1 MVGVH
6 SGFGRLV
13 SPTLG
18 RHLLLALGAAVA
30 LLLLSTQIGAY
41 DDYNLTAVAIFA
53 VAAAGLNLLTGLNGQ
68 LSLGHGAL
76 MAIGA
81 YTASLLLK
89 DHHQLPVIIVLLI
102 SVLSSGLIGIVFG
115 YAAARLRGPY
125 LAGAT
130 LTLAVALPQVAT
142 RYKSVFGGESGLS
155 VPPSVP
161 PDWLGA
167 DFPPERWLAWIPL
180 APAGGSLGPA
190 AQPLRRAAPRA
201 FQAVAPDWLGAD
213 FPPERWLAW
222 IALAAAVVTMV
233 LLANLLRG
241 APGRA
246 FKAVRDNEAAAAL
259 AGIDVARTQV
269 LAFVISAA
277 CAGLA
282 GALLAYWSG
291 ITAPAGFTLALSL
304 QLVTAIVIGGLGSLA
319 GAVWGALVLV
329 FVPLLTSGMASTLNL
344 PSSIANNLPLAIYG
358 GILVIAM
365 LVAPHGIQGA
375 LRRLLAIGRARWGHT
390 PGGGQK
396 GVVDWDDPAPDT

>member
-1 MVGVH
+1 MVAV
-6 SGFGRLV
+6 RARPDRPV
-13 SPTLG
+13 SPTLR
-18 RHLLLALGAAVA
+18 RHLLLALGAGVV
-30 LLLLSTQIGAY
+30 LFLLSTQIGAY

-89 DHHQLPVIIVLLI
+89 DHRQFPVVVVLLLA
-102 SVLSSGLIGIVFG
+102 VLSTGVIGIVFG

-130 LTLAVALPQVAT
+130 LTLAIALPQVAT
-142 RYKSVFGGESGLS
+142 RYKSIFGGESGLT
-155 VPPSVP
+155 VPQSAP
-161 PDWLGA
+161 PAWLG
-167 DFPPERWLAWIPL
+167 
-180 APAGGSLGPA
+180 
-190 AQPLRRAAPRA
+190 
-201 FQAVAPDWLGAD
+201 VD

-233 LLANLLRG
+233 LLANLLRSSV
-241 APGRA
+241 GRA
-246 FKAVRDNEAAAAL
+246 FKAVRDDEAAAAL

-282 GALLAYWSG
+282 GALFAYWSG
-291 ITAPAGFTLALSL
+291 ITSPAGFSLALSL
-304 QLVTAIVIGGLGSLA
+304 QLITAIVIGGLGSLA
-319 GAVWGALVLV
+319 GAVWGSLVLV
-329 FVPLLTSGMASTLNL
+329 FVPLVTSGMASRLSL
-344 PSSIANNLPLAIYG
+344 PSSVADNLPLAIYG

-375 LRRLLAIGRARWGHT
+375 LRRMLALGRARWGT
-390 PGGGQK
+390 PPGGGQK

>member
-1 MVGVH
+1 MVAVR
-6 SGFGRLV
+6 SRVDRLV
-13 SPTLG
+13 SPTFS
-18 RHLLLALGAAVA
+18 RHLLIALGAAVL
-30 LLLLSTQIGAY
+30 LLLLSAQIGAY
-41 DDYNLTAVAIFA
+41 QDYNLTEVAIYA
-53 VAAAGLNLLTGLNGQ
+53 VAAAGLTMLTGLNGQ

-89 DHHQLPVIIVLLI
+89 DHRQFPVIVVLLI
-102 SVLSSGLIGIVFG
+102 SVLSSGVIGVVFG

-142 RYKSVFGGESGLS
+142 RYKSIFGGDTGLT
-155 VPPSVP
+155 VPPSAP
-161 PDWLGA
+161 PGWLGA
-167 DFPPERWLAWIPL
+167 DFPA
-180 APAGGSLGPA
+180 
-190 AQPLRRAAPRA
+190 
-201 FQAVAPDWLGAD
+201 
-213 FPPERWLAW
+213 ERWLAW

-233 LLANLLRG
+233 LLANLLRT

-291 ITAPAGFTLALSL
+291 ITSPAGFSLSLSL
-304 QLVTAIVIGGLGSLA
+304 QLITAIVIGGLGSLA
-319 GAVWGALVLV
+319 GAVWGSVVLV
-329 FVPLLTSGMASTLNL
+329 YLPLLTSGMATSTLKL
-344 PSSIANNLPLAIYG
+344 PSAVADNLPLAIYG

-375 LRRLLAIGRARWGHT
+375 LQRILAIGRARWGHT

-396 GVVDWDDPAPDT
+396 GVVDWDDPAPGT

>member
-1 MVGVH
+1 MVAVR
-6 SGFGRLV
+6 SRVDRLV
-13 SPTLG
+13 SPTLS
-18 RHLLLALGAAVA
+18 RHLLIALGAAVL
-30 LLLLSTQIGAY
+30 LLLLSAQIGAY

-53 VAAAGLNLLTGLNGQ
+53 VAAAGLTLLTGLNGQ

-76 MAIGA
+76 MAVGA
-81 YTASLLLK
+81 YSASLLLK
-89 DHHQLPVIIVLLI
+89 DHQLPVVVVLLLA
-102 SVLSSGLIGIVFG
+102 VLTTGIIGIVFG

-161 PDWLGA
+161 
-167 DFPPERWLAWIPL
+167 
-180 APAGGSLGPA
+180 
-190 AQPLRRAAPRA
+190 
-201 FQAVAPDWLGAD
+201 PDWLGAD

-375 LRRLLAIGRARWGHT
+375 LRRLLAIGRARWGHM

-396 GVVDWDDPAPDT
+396 GVVDWDDSAPDT

>member
-1 MVGVH
+1 MVAVR
-6 SGFGRLV
+6 SRVDRLV
-13 SPTLG
+13 APTLR
-18 RHLLLALGAAVA
+18 RHLLIALGAAAV
-30 LLLLSTQIGAY
+30 LLLLSAQIGAY

-53 VAAAGLNLLTGLNGQ
+53 VAAAGLTLLTGLNGQ

-89 DHHQLPVIIVLLI
+89 DHRQLPVIAILLI
-102 SVLSSGLIGIVFG
+102 SVLSAGVIGIAFG

-142 RYKSVFGGESGLS
+142 RYKSIFGGESGLT

-167 DFPPERWLAWIPL
+167 DFPPERWLAWI
-180 APAGGSLGPA
+180 
-190 AQPLRRAAPRA
+190 
-201 FQAVAPDWLGAD
+201 
-213 FPPERWLAW
+213 
-222 IALAAAVVTMV
+222 ALAAAVTTML
-233 LLANLLRG
+233 LLANLLHS

-282 GALLAYWSG
+282 GALFAYWSG
-291 ITAPAGFTLALSL
+291 ITSPAGFSLSLSL
-304 QLVTAIVIGGLGSLA
+304 QLITAIVIGGLGSLA
-319 GAVWGALVLV
+319 GAVWGSIVLV
-329 FVPLLTSGMASTLNL
+329 FVPLFTSGMASTVHL
-344 PSSIANNLPLAIYG
+344 PSAVADNLPLAIYG
-358 GILVIAM
+358 AILVIAM

-375 LRRLLAIGRARWGHT
+375 LRRILAIGRARWEY
-390 PGGGQK
+390 PPRGGQK
-396 GVVDWDDPAPDT
+396 GVVDWDDPAPGT

>member
-1 MVGVH
+1 MVAVR
-6 SGFGRLV
+6 SRVDRLV
-13 SPTLG
+13 SPTLS
-18 RHLLLALGAAVA
+18 RHLLIALGAAVV
-30 LLLLSTQIGAY
+30 LLLLSAQIGAY
-41 DDYNLTAVAIFA
+41 DDYNLTAIAIFA
-53 VAAAGLNLLTGLNGQ
+53 VAAAGLTLLTGLNGQ

-89 DHHQLPVIIVLLI
+89 DHRQLPVIVVLLI
-102 SVLSSGLIGIVFG
+102 AVLSTGVIGIAVG

-142 RYKSVFGGESGLS
+142 RYKSIFGGESGLT
-155 VPPSVP
+155 VPPS
-161 PDWLGA
+161 
-167 DFPPERWLAWIPL
+167 
-180 APAGGSLGPA
+180 AP
-190 AQPLRRAAPRA
+190 
-201 FQAVAPDWLGAD
+201 PDWLGAD

-233 LLANLLRG
+233 LLSNLLRG

-259 AGIDVARTQV
+259 AGIDVGRTQV

-282 GALLAYWSG
+282 GALFAYWSG
-291 ITAPAGFTLALSL
+291 ITSPAGFSLSLSL
-304 QLVTAIVIGGLGSLA
+304 QLITAIVIGGLGSLA
-319 GAVWGALVLV
+319 GAVWGSVVLV
-329 FVPLLTSGMASTLNL
+329 YVPLLTSGMASTKL
-344 PSSIANNLPLAIYG
+344 PSSVADNLPLAIYG

-375 LRRLLAIGRARWGHT
+375 LGRILAIGRARWGHT

-396 GVVDWDDPAPDT
+396 GVVDWDDPAPGT

>member
-1 MVGVH
+1 MVAVQ
-6 SGFGRLV
+6 SRLDRLV
-13 SPTLG
+13 RPTFG
-18 RHLLLALGAAVA
+18 RHLLFALGAAVV
-30 LLLLSTQIGAY
+30 LLLLSSQIGAY

-89 DHHQLPVIIVLLI
+89 DHHQFPVIVVLLAA
-102 SVLSSGLIGIVFG
+102 VLSTGVIGIGFG

-142 RYKSVFGGESGLS
+142 RYKSIFGGESGLT
-155 VPPSVP
+155 VAPSSP

-167 DFPPERWLAWIPL
+167 DFPPERWLAWI
-180 APAGGSLGPA
+180 
-190 AQPLRRAAPRA
+190 A
-201 FQAVAPDWLGAD
+201 F
-213 FPPERWLAW
+213 
-222 IALAAAVVTMV
+222 AAAIVTMV

-259 AGIDVARTQV
+259 AGINVARTQV
-269 LAFVISAA
+269 LAFVVSAA

-282 GALLAYWSG
+282 GALLAYWTG
-291 ITAPAGFTLALSL
+291 VTAPAGFTLALSL
-304 QLVTAIVIGGLGSLA
+304 QLITAIVIGGLGSLS
-319 GAVWGALVLV
+319 GAVWGSIVLV
-329 FVPLLTSGMASTLNL
+329 FVPALTSGMASSLNL
-344 PSSIANNLPLAIYG
+344 PSSVSNNLPLLIYG
-358 GILVIAM
+358 AVLVVAM
-365 LVAPHGIQGA
+365 LVVPYGIDGG
-375 LRRLLAIGRARWGHT
+375 LRRLFALARARWAGAPTNH
-390 PGGGQK
+390 K
-396 GVVDWDDPAPDT
+396 GVVDWDDPAGG

>member
-1 MVGVH
+1 MLAA
-6 SGFGRLV
+6 SSRFDRLV
-13 SPTLG
+13 APTLG
-18 RHLLLALGAAVA
+18 RHLLLALGAAVV
-30 LLLLSTQIGAY
+30 LFLLSSQVGAY

-53 VAAAGLNLLTGLNGQ
+53 VAAAGLTLLTGLNGQ

-76 MAIGA
+76 MAVGA
-81 YTASLLLK
+81 YSASLALK
-89 DHHQLPVIIVLLI
+89 QDHQLPVIAVLLI
-102 SVLSSGLIGIVFG
+102 AVLSSGIIGIVFG
-115 YAAARLRGPY
+115 FAAARLRGPY

-142 RYKSVFGGESGLS
+142 RYKNIFGGESGLT
-155 VPPSVP
+155 VTPSSP
-161 PDWLGA
+161 
-167 DFPPERWLAWIPL
+167 
-180 APAGGSLGPA
+180 
-190 AQPLRRAAPRA
+190 
-201 FQAVAPDWLGAD
+201 PDWLGAD

-222 IALAAAVVTMV
+222 IALAAAVLTMF

-246 FKAVRDNEAAAAL
+246 FRAVRDNEAAAAL

-282 GALLAYWSG
+282 GALLGYWTG

-304 QLVTAIVIGGLGSLA
+304 QLLTAIVIGGVGSLA
-319 GAVWGALVLV
+319 GAVWGSLVLV
-329 FVPLLTSGMASTLNL
+329 FVPLLTSGMASRLGL
-344 PSSIANNLPLAIYG
+344 PSSIADNLPLAIYG

-375 LRRLLAIGRARWGHT
+375 LRRILAIGRARWGQT

-396 GVVDWDDPAPDT
+396 GVVDWDDPARDT

>member
-1 MVGVH
+1 
-6 SGFGRLV
+6 
-13 SPTLG
+13 
-18 RHLLLALGAAVA
+18 
-30 LLLLSTQIGAY
+30 
-41 DDYNLTAVAIFA
+41 
-53 VAAAGLNLLTGLNGQ
+53 
-68 LSLGHGAL
+68 
-76 MAIGA
+76 
-81 YTASLLLK
+81 LLLK
-89 DHHQLPVIIVLLI
+89 DHRQFPVILVLLLA
-102 SVLSSGLIGIVFG
+102 VLSTGLIGIVFG

-142 RYKSVFGGESGLS
+142 RYKSIFGGDSGLT
-155 VPPSVP
+155 VPPSAP

-167 DFPPERWLAWIPL
+167 DFPA
-180 APAGGSLGPA
+180 
-190 AQPLRRAAPRA
+190 
-201 FQAVAPDWLGAD
+201 
-213 FPPERWLAW
+213 ERWLAW

-233 LLANLLRG
+233 LLANLLRT

-282 GALLAYWSG
+282 GALFAYWSG
-291 ITAPAGFTLALSL
+291 ITSPAGFSLSLSL
-304 QLVTAIVIGGLGSLA
+304 QLITAIVIGGLGSLT
-319 GAVWGALVLV
+319 GAVLGSVVLV
-329 FVPLLTSGMASTLNL
+329 YVPLLTSGMASTKL
-344 PSSIANNLPLAIYG
+344 PSAVADNLPLAIYG

-365 LVAPHGIQGA
+365 LVAPKGIQGV
-375 LRRLLAIGRARWGHT
+375 LGRILAIGRARWGNT

>member
-1 MVGVH
+1 MVAVR
-6 SGFGRLV
+6 SRVDRLV
-13 SPTLG
+13 SPTLS
-18 RHLLLALGAAVA
+18 RHLLIALAAAVV
-30 LLLLSTQIGAY
+30 LLLLSAQIGAY

-53 VAAAGLNLLTGLNGQ
+53 VAAAGLTLLTGLNGQ

-89 DHHQLPVIIVLLI
+89 DHRQFPVIVVLLI
-102 SVLSSGLIGIVFG
+102 SVLSSGVIGIVFG

-142 RYKSVFGGESGLS
+142 RYKSIFGGDTGLI
-155 VPPSVP
+155 VPPTAP

-167 DFPPERWLAWIPL
+167 DFPA
-180 APAGGSLGPA
+180 
-190 AQPLRRAAPRA
+190 
-201 FQAVAPDWLGAD
+201 
-213 FPPERWLAW
+213 ERWLAW
-222 IALAAAVVTMV
+222 IAVAAALVTMV
-233 LLANLLRG
+233 LLANLLRN

-282 GALLAYWSG
+282 GALFAYWSG
-291 ITAPAGFTLALSL
+291 ITSPAGFSLSLSL
-304 QLVTAIVIGGLGSLA
+304 QLITAIVIGGLGSLA
-319 GAVWGALVLV
+319 GAVWGSVVLV
-329 FVPLLTSGMASTLNL
+329 YVPLLTSGMASTLKL
-344 PSSIANNLPLAIYG
+344 PSSVADNLPLAIYG

-375 LRRLLAIGRARWGHT
+375 LGRILAIGRARWGHT

-396 GVVDWDDPAPDT
+396 GVVDWDDPAPGT

>member
-1 MVGVH
+1 MVAVRARPN
-6 SGFGRLV
+6 RLV
-13 SPTLG
+13 SPTLR
-18 RHLLLALGAAVA
+18 RHLPLALGAGVV
-30 LLLLSTQIGAY
+30 LFLLSTQIGAY
-41 DDYNLTAVAIFA
+41 DDYNLAAVAIYA
-53 VAAAGLNLLTGLNGQ
+53 IAAAGLNLLTGLNGQ

-89 DHHQLPVIIVLLI
+89 DHRQLPVIVVLLI
-102 SVLSSGLIGIVFG
+102 SVLSAGVIGIAFG

-142 RYKSVFGGESGLS
+142 RYKSIFGGESGLT
-155 VPPSVP
+155 VPPSAP

-167 DFPPERWLAWIPL
+167 E
-180 APAGGSLGPA
+180 
-190 AQPLRRAAPRA
+190 
-201 FQAVAPDWLGAD
+201 

-222 IALAAAVVTMV
+222 IALAAAVVTML
-233 LLANLLRG
+233 LLANLLRSS
-241 APGRA
+241 AGRA
-246 FKAVRDNEAAAAL
+246 FRAVRDNEAAAAL

-282 GALLAYWSG
+282 GALFAYWSG
-291 ITAPAGFTLALSL
+291 VTAPAGFGVTLSL

-319 GAVWGALVLV
+319 GAVWGSLVLV
-329 FVPLLTSGMASTLNL
+329 FVPSVTSGMASTLNV
-344 PSSIANNLPLAIYG
+344 PSAIANNLPLAIYG

-365 LVAPHGIQGA
+365 LVAPHGIQGT
-375 LRRLLAIGRARWGHT
+375 LTRILTIGRARWGHT
-390 PGGGQK
+390 PAGGQK
-396 GVVDWDDPAPDT
+396 GVVDWDDPASDP